1 VNDEPRLVP
10 TSVLA
15 RVLGLS
21 DRTIQ
26 RYRQLGVLKPDVVS
40 PGGHARWNVEKVAR
54 SCGSLPSRAA
64 RKPDPQDQREQR
76 GEAPPAMPAYFSA
89 ELILP
94 IRTPVLPGPPGCASR
109 NDLVCRG

>member
-1 VNDEPRLVP
+1 MNDEPRLVP

-40 PGGHARWNVEKVAR
+40 PGGHARWNVEKVR
-54 SCGSLPSRAA
+54 
-64 RKPDPQDQREQR
+64 QRLRELAEQGR
-76 GEAPPAMPAYFSA
+76 DDA
-89 ELILP
+89 
-94 IRTPVLPGPPGCASR
+94 
-109 NDLVCRG
+109 